1 MQIDDLESQVSTSA
15 TLLAYPR
22 LTPRLTM
29 PIRKNGNMSEIASR
43 DGLPTEPLSAS
54 QLLENQ
60 ATTYPFQS
68 QSISPIRPTYSNNGH
83 SDLVLNTDELLT
95 SPLPL
100 SPILKNVP
108 SDGWE
113 MSAIAGEIWDQ
124 PTTPLRIVTSPV
136 QRRSTL
142 RELPHLAGYIVG
154 AATILTL
161 YLIIPFLI
169 LLNATV
175 PSNWNKLLIA
185 LGILALG
192 ECIICLI
199 LIKTTPRHKAK
210 KEKVLVQ
217 L

>member
-1 MQIDDLESQVSTSA
+1 MQIDDLENQVSISSR
-15 TLLAYPR
+15 LLGYPR

-29 PIRKNGNMSEIASR
+29 PIRMNGNIGEIAAYN
-43 DGLPTEPLSAS
+43 DG
-54 QLLENQ
+54 
-60 ATTYPFQS
+60 
-68 QSISPIRPTYSNNGH
+68 YS
-83 SDLVLNTDELLT
+83 DRVLNSDELLT

-108 SDGWE
+108 SVEEIG
-113 MSAIAGEIWDQ
+113 AIAEEIWNQ
-124 PTTPLRIVTSPV
+124 PTTPLRIATSPV
-136 QRRSTL
+136 KQRSTI
-142 RELPHLAGYIVG
+142 RELPHLAGYMVG

-161 YLIIPFLI
+161 YLIIPLLI
-169 LLNATV
+169 LLNATI

>member
-1 MQIDDLESQVSTSA
+1 MQIDDLQNQVSTS
-15 TLLAYPR
+15 TRLLAYPR

-29 PIRKNGNMSEIASR
+29 PIRKNGNMGEIATR
-43 DGLPTEPLSAS
+43 DGLPSELLSAS
-54 QLLENQ
+54 QPLENQ

-68 QSISPIRPTYSNNGH
+68 QSLSPIRPTYSNNGH
-83 SDLVLNTDELLT
+83 SDRVLNNDGLQS
-95 SPLPL
+95 SPLPH
-100 SPILKNVP
+100 SPIFKNVP
-108 SDGWE
+108 SYGWE
-113 MSAIAGEIWDQ
+113 MSAIAGGLWDQ
-124 PTTPLRIVTSPV
+124 PTTPLRIATSAV
-136 QRRSTL
+136 KQRSTI
-142 RELPHLAGYIVG
+142 RELPHLAGYMVG

-169 LLNATV
+169 LLNATI

-192 ECIICLI
+192 EFMICLI

>member
-1 MQIDDLESQVSTSA
+1 MQIDDLENQVSTSSM
-15 TLLAYPR
+15 LLAYPR

-29 PIRKNGNMSEIASR
+29 PIHMNGNTVEIAAR
-43 DGLPTEPLSAS
+43 DGLPPEPLSAS
-54 QLLENQ
+54 QFLENQ

-68 QSISPIRPTYSNNGH
+68 QSLNPIRPTYSNNGH
-83 SDLVLNTDELLT
+83 SDRVLIHDGLQS

-100 SPILKNVP
+100 SPILKNVQ
-108 SDGWE
+108 SGGE
-113 MSAIAGEIWDQ
+113 MNAIAGQIWDQ
-124 PTTPLRIVTSPV
+124 PTTPLRIATSPV
-136 QRRSTL
+136 KQRSTI
-142 RELPHLAGYIVG
+142 RELPHLAGYMVG

-161 YLIIPFLI
+161 YLIIPLLI
-169 LLNATV
+169 LLNATI

-185 LGILALG
+185 LGILTLA
-192 ECIICLI
+192 EFIICLI